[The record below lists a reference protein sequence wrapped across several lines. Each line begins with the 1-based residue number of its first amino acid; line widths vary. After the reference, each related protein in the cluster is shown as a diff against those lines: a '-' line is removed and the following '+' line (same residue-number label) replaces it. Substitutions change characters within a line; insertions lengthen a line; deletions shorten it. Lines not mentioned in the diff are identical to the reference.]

1 MLEIEG
7 FEGQILENEPL
18 YLHNTWKIG
27 GMAKYLVFPS
37 DEKDLEKVMAY
48 AIKNSI
54 PWYIIGNGSNI
65 LFPDDGIDGIL
76 IKMTKG
82 FKNKAV
88 IRHGEGKSIVFF
100 GAGIISSEALY
111 FLLKMELSGL
121 EFIAGIPG
129 SMGGMLKMNAGAF
142 GKEIK
147 DNLVWINVYSIK
159 DGFLTIEKENLDFQY
174 RKLKISDDYII
185 TGGAFLLEHS
195 KSDIIKKNIENFQ
208 KLRKERQPVGQP
220 SCGSVFK
227 NPEGVPAGKLIEEVG
242 LKGFQVGGARVS
254 DVHANF
260 IINTGS
266 ATAKDILTLIELIKQ
281 KVWLKKGIMLEE
293 EFIQINIKKQIKA
306 KVI

>member
-1 MLEIEG
+1 MIEIEG

-18 YLHNTWKIG
+18 NLHNTWKIG
-27 GMAKYLVFPS
+27 GKAKYVVFPS
-37 DEKDLEKVMAY
+37 DEKDLEKVVSY
-48 AIKNSI
+48 AIKYSI

-76 IKMTKG
+76 IKTTKG
-82 FKNKAV
+82 LKNKVV
-88 IRHGEGKSIVFF
+88 IRHDKDKSIVFF
-100 GAGIISSEALY
+100 GAGIISSEALSY
-111 FLLKMELSGL
+111 LLKMELSGL

-129 SMGGMLKMNAGAF
+129 SVGGILKMNAGAF

-147 DNLVWINVYSIK
+147 DNIAWINFFSIK
-159 DGFLTIEKENLDFQY
+159 DGFTTKGIENLDFQY
-174 RKLKISDDYII
+174 RRLKISEDYII
-185 TGGAFLLEHS
+185 TGGAFILEHS
-195 KSDIIKKNIENFQ
+195 KSDIIRKNIENFQ

-227 NPEGVPAGKLIEEVG
+227 NPEGIPAGKLIEEVG

-254 DVHANF
+254 DIHANF
-260 IINTGS
+260 IINTGN

-293 EFIQINIKKQIKA
+293 EVIQINIKKQIKA